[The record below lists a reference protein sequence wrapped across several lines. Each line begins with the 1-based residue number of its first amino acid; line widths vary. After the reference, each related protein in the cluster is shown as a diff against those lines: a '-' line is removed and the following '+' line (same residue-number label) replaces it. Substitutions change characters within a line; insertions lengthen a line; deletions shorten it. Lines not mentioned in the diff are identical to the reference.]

1 MSDDLNAINFMTG
14 SPLNRFGWLRTSAR
28 FINASASSSRARW
41 LLFRSGDP
49 LIVKS
54 SGAPLALSTNRVERL
69 LGPQPFFGQGQVD
82 GELASPDIK
91 SLQSARLRGPIAI
104 FLGVLETKNAANTSV
119 TEQDQD
125 VIIDEV
131 KGDAYFA
138 LDVTNVEKEVLSV
151 LQDDVGEDAAF
162 ASARGAASAFDKT
175 QAAMFAGARA
185 MLEWNSRNKFCA
197 GCGSPVYSIWAG
209 WKLACSSLLPWAEPR
224 SPPCPTSA
232 GLHAYQHPRT
242 DAVVITGVIDQ
253 TGDKILLGNNKKF
266 PGVFYSTLAGFIEP
280 GESLE
285 EAVAREIYEESGV
298 KVYDVVY
305 HSTQPWPYPSNL
317 MVGFY
322 ARADSNQPIVLD
334 LDTELAD
341 ARWFTR
347 EEVLEVLAH
356 PDGTNLGARDYRKLD
371 NIVSGQTT
379 DPSASQAATAPP
391 QEKPSAPGPKFRV
404 PPPTSIAGTLIA
416 TWAYGKAKL

>member
-138 LDVTNVEKEVLSV
+138 LDVTNIDKEVLSV

-185 MLEWNSRNKFCA
+185 MLEWNSRNKAILRRMWITCVFDL
-197 GCGSPVYSIWAG
+197 G
-209 WKLACSSLLPWAEPR
+209 WMETCVLELASLGGT
-224 SPPCPTSA
+224 SFPTVSDE
-232 GLHAYQHPRT
+232 HPRT

-280 GESLE
+280 GEK
-285 EAVAREIYEESGV
+285 SGV